1 MKSKFFKIAFI
12 IFNALL
18 FVCLVFLVKSEFQ
31 NVESK
36 KEASQETQSKAPS
49 NAPSE
54 VEEVDILSLLNSEHS
69 DLFAE
74 SSLQAS
80 FKEGSLASSK
90 VSKDSKV
97 LGNFD
102 DITNLNGNLFVASG
116 WLFLEKLETDYIVFV
131 DKDNVVLG
139 AGVFGINREGLSEA
153 LGIKNV
159 DNNGWVGYLKIESN
173 EAKVYALSK
182 LRDKDEY
189 IEVGKFDYSRKE

>member
-1 MKSKFFKIAFI
+1 MKSKFLKIAFI
-12 IFNALL
+12 VFNFLL
-18 FVCLVFLVKSEFQ
+18 IVCLVFLIKSEFQ
-31 NVESK
+31 NAESNENAV
-36 KEASQETQSKAPS
+36 KET
-49 NAPSE
+49 APSE

-159 DNNGWVGYLKIESN
+159 DNNGWVGYLKIESK

-182 LRDKDEY
+182 LKDKDEY

>member
-1 MKSKFFKIAFI
+1 MKSKFLKIAFI
-12 IFNALL
+12 VFNFLL
-18 FVCLVFLVKSEFQ
+18 IVCLVFLVKSEFQ
-31 NVESK
+31 NAVSNESAT
-36 KEASQETQSKAPS
+36 KENQSKAPS
-49 NAPSE
+49 K

-69 DLFAE
+69 DLFAK

-80 FKEGSLASSK
+80 FKEGRLASSK

-102 DITNLNGNLFVASG
+102 DITNLNGNLFMASG
-116 WLFLEKLETDYIVFV
+116 WLFLEKHETDYIVFV
-131 DKDNVVLG
+131 DENNVVLG

-153 LGIKNV
+153 LGMKNV